1 MIAISPE
8 KPDSS
13 IDTKNLNFKVFSDIN
28 NNLAKKLNLSFD
40 ITETIESIYEGFGI
54 DLEKS
59 QGNRNRILPIP
70 ATYILDSSRT
80 VDYAYIDA
88 DYTKRA
94 EPQEVI
100 NKYLELFNGKNN

>member
-1 MIAISPE
+1 MNKLE
-8 KPDSS
+8 DKLKERRDSS
-13 IDTKNLNFKVFSDIN
+13 KERVAPEI
-28 NNLAKKLNLSFD
+28 LSFD
-40 ITETIESIYEGFGI
+40 ITGTIESIYEGFGI

-80 VDYAYIDA
+80 IIYAYINA

-100 NKYLELFNGKNN
+100 DKYLELFNDKKGSNGSN